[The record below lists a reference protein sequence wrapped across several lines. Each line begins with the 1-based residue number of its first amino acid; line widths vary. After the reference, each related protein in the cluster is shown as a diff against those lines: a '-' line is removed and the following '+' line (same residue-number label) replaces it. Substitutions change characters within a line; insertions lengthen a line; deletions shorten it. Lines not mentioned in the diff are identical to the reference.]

1 MKTDTLS
8 KKEYI
13 VVPPHASPTGRYH
26 VQTYS
31 TLAGVLY
38 GTHHTIVLL
47 PLFVRLHGGKEI
59 TRNCIAVCYVLSLSL
74 SLSISLPWPPD
85 PLLLLLDRPIAW
97 SKIYINRLKVM
108 FSLTYSHIHHHTDSR
123 VARTITLFKSL
134 SKRLHSRSRTSTSEI
149 TCRTNLTNAKTI

>member
-59 TRNCIAVCYVLSLSL
+59 TRNCIAVCYVLSLSPSL
-74 SLSISLPWPPD
+74 SLFLYHDLLIHFFCCSIAPLPDLKFISTALKSCFHSHTATYIITPIHASLAQSHYSNHYRKGYT
-85 PLLLLLDRPIAW
+85 LDLAHPHP
-97 SKIYINRLKVM
+97 K
-108 FSLTYSHIHHHTDSR
+108 
-123 VARTITLFKSL
+123 
-134 SKRLHSRSRTSTSEI
+134 
-149 TCRTNLTNAKTI
+149 